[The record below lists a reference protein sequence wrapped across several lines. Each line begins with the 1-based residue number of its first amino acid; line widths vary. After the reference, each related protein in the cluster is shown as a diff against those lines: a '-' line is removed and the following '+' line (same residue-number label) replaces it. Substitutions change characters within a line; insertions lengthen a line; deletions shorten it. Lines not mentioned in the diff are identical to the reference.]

1 MLVWHDVITKT
12 NWKCHG
18 GRNSA
23 SPLVMGMDVVSV
35 AEEVTWDNAVGRR
48 WVWRSSVVW
57 VRGDVLRRGSGAL
70 TRCLS
75 ACGRRSGGGN
85 NRI

>member
-1 MLVWHDVITKT
+1 MLVWHNVITKT
-12 NWKCHG
+12 NWKWHG

-23 SPLVMGMDVVSV
+23 APLVIGMDVVAV
-35 AEEVTWDNAVGRR
+35 DAEVTWENAVVRR
-48 WVWRSSVVW
+48 WFWRSIVVW
-57 VRGDVLRRGSGAL
+57 VRVDVLRRGSGAL

-85 NRI
+85 NRS